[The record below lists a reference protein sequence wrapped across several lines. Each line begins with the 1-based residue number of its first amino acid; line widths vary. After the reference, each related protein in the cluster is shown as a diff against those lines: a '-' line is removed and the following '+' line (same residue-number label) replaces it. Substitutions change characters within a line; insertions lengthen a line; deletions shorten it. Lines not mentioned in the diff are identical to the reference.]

1 MFLSNLVATGFV
13 ERRVPVTQGP
23 SSRLGRH
30 FIVDPFMRF
39 YLRFLS
45 QRQLQ
50 SALGVQEQALA
61 EIKKH
66 LIDFIG
72 AKTWEELC
80 REAVASWRIQAFAL
94 LAGSG
99 GQRLDSQ
106 STN

>member
-1 MFLSNLVATGFV
+1 M
-13 ERRVPVTQGP
+13 
-23 SSRLGRH
+23 
-30 FIVDPFMRF
+30 
-39 YLRFLS
+39 
-45 QRQLQ
+45 
-50 SALGVQEQALA
+50 A

-72 AKTWEELC
+72 ANTWEELC